1 MPPLAPHLTSH
12 SVSLPSLSPSPATHH
27 IFFITGNPGCIGYYH
42 SFLSLLSKNL
52 SSENISIYGHSLAN
66 FVDDPPPSHAPC
78 PPKHVLGLQGQ
89 IDCVERI
96 LESYADAN
104 DLRTGGNMPRVI
116 LVGHSVGAY
125 IGLEIL
131 RRSREKGK
139 KGEREV
145 RMRIMGYV
153 GLWPTVTWIGRS
165 PSGRKLGV
173 SRMIIEI
180 HTRKANA

>member
-1 MPPLAPHLTSH
+1 
-12 SVSLPSLSPSPATHH
+12 
-27 IFFITGNPGCIGYYH
+27 
-42 SFLSLLSKNL
+42 
-52 SSENISIYGHSLAN
+52 
-66 FVDDPPPSHAPC
+66 
-78 PPKHVLGLQGQ
+78 
-89 IDCVERI
+89 
-96 LESYADAN
+96 
-104 DLRTGGNMPRVI
+104 MPRVI

-131 RRSREKGK
+131 RRWREKGK